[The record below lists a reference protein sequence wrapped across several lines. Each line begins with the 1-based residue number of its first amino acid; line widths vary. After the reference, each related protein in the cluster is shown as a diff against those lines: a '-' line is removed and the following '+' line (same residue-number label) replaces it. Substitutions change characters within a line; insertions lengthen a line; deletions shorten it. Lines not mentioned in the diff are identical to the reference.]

1 MLQLLLTNH
10 CWAKDLF
17 NIEIY
22 PMPVVELGVDFEMYE
37 NYTAILTAGYGCIS
51 YVWSLGPEYTE
62 HFVILSADNLNFG
75 TNVISVTAITVNGCE
90 DSDQVTV
97 TLHQGVN
104 AEIEKAEMFDVY
116 PNPTTGI
123 IKINAINIENIS
135 LYDSLG
141 RLVFSTESDTIDMSS
156 FANGNYTLKVLTQ
169 DNSYSTKIVKQ

>member
-1 MLQLLLTNH
+1 
-10 CWAKDLF
+10 
-17 NIEIY
+17 
-22 PMPVVELGVDFEMYE
+22 
-37 NYTAILTAGYGCIS
+37 
-51 YVWSLGPEYTE
+51 
-62 HFVILSADNLNFG
+62 
-75 TNVISVTAITVNGCE
+75 
-90 DSDQVTV
+90 
-97 TLHQGVN
+97 
-104 AEIEKAEMFDVY
+104 MFDVY